1 MPGALPATSKRVEMD
16 INPYSVRESAMKTPT
31 VERELR
37 QIAGRFRRR
46 LLWRNLTLV
55 WSLAL
60 LTAWAGFFIAQG
72 EQHPWNIM
80 PPLVGSAGLGL
91 IVLLLSLAQR
101 RKLHWVAQQIEHEY
115 PELDTKLLA
124 AFEQE
129 RRAPAG
135 QRSFLEDAVIQQAR
149 VHALNNQHWTRT
161 VPRGELWAWGSVQW
175 LALLLL
181 AGSLYVQ
188 TQVMLVAAPE
198 TPSPESTVDVPTLEK
213 LAVQVEPGDIELE
226 RGTDL
231 LVLAR
236 FTENDRLPREVTV
249 STTDTQGERHY
260 PMQQSL
266 SDPVFAARVSEVKQD
281 LTYRL
286 TLGAQQTHMYR
297 VTVFDYPELDRADAE
312 LRYPS
317 YTQLPERRLEDVRQ
331 FSAVEGTELRL
342 LCRLNKSVASAK
354 LISAEG
360 EPIALESTQGDPT
373 LYSTTRV
380 LTQSVRWK
388 LELLDDKQRKNRQ
401 GVEFVVNV
409 IPNREP
415 TLKLVF
421 PRQDVKASPLQEL
434 SLEAEVADDFGVV
447 RWGVAYELTG
457 RKSERITLGEQLQ
470 AGDRHTGKRLVAL
483 EELHA
488 KPDELLA
495 WHAWAEDMGPDGK
508 LRRTQSDIFFVE
520 VSPFEEIFCEQS
532 SDGGPPSAG
541 KGEANP
547 AEELAKLQKQI
558 IAATW
563 NLRRRES
570 AAKVSK
576 EYTADAQ
583 TIADSQQKALDQLA
597 DAKEKLKS
605 PDASATVD
613 EIAKHMQTAQR
624 ELSMAAKD
632 GVLPPLDPALAA
644 EQAAYQG
651 LLKLRARETRV
662 TRSKS
667 ASAGGGGQQSASGQ
681 ALDQLELNNEENRY
695 EKRNGGA
702 SAEQTPAQ
710 KEREEFL
717 SRLRELARRQE
728 DMNQKIKELQAALEA
743 ARNEDEKKQIE
754 RQLKRLRDEQ
764 REMLRDVD
772 QLKSKVDQPQHSQPQ
787 ADASKQL
794 ESTRENIRKASDAL
808 DKGQTAQAL
817 SAGKRAESEL
827 DKLREDFRQKSAN
840 EFGEEVHDLVDRARQ
855 LDERQQKIGQQLSGN
870 APEAKRPEK
879 AGLRPS
885 SEPTAKPKLPD
896 ELAEQRR
903 ELAEVLDKAKELTE
917 RAEGNEPVLSKQ
929 LYDTIRK
936 THQAQTERAVE
947 IMHRLVDNGLPREAA
962 KIEQQAR
969 DGVQQLRSG
978 IEKAAEGV
986 LGNDVESLR
995 RAKREVDRLAQALD
1009 RELASTQGRPTGEPQ
1024 PGETL
1029 NAESKPS
1036 EGQQPTTGQP
1046 SDDTKSAPQGE
1057 PKHGGQPKAG
1067 SSKQG
1072 ESKTGEQSAGKSSPS
1087 GSESSASK
1095 TQQPGSARSDGQGQQ
1110 PGQGQ
1115 AKESKPGQG
1124 QSKGPSSAPSPNQ
1137 PGKGQQSGDGPQPP
1151 QAQPSAAQSKSGQG
1165 QQPSQA
1171 QTAGQN
1177 PQRGKPSGGTQVGP
1191 GGGARGVLNGPD
1203 WREWSDALRNVEE
1216 FVPGTRLRGEAA
1228 RIREQAQAIRAES
1241 KRHSKTPN
1249 WDLVRE
1255 TVYEPLVELQR
1266 QLNEE
1271 LLRRGSTEAA
1281 VPLDRDP
1288 VPDRFGEAV
1297 RRYYERL
1304 GSGQ

>member
-1 MPGALPATSKRVEMD
+1 
-16 INPYSVRESAMKTPT
+16 MKPQT

-46 LLWRNLTLV
+46 ELWRHLTAV

-60 LTAWAGFFIAQG
+60 LAAWGGFFLSHSEG
-72 EQHPWNIM
+72 RPWSIE
-80 PPLVGSAGLGL
+80 PLAMGAAALA
-91 IVLLLSLAQR
+91 VLVVLRALLR
-101 RKLHWVAQQIEHEY
+101 RRDLHAVARQIEHEY

-124 AFEQE
+124 AYEQE
-129 RRAPAG
+129 RCAVAG
-135 QRSFLEDAVIQQAR
+135 ERSFLQDAVIQQAR
-149 VHALNNQHWTRT
+149 VHALNHQHWTRT
-161 VPRGELWAWGSVQW
+161 VPRGELLAWGSVQW

-181 AGSLYVQ
+181 SGSLFVQ
-188 TQVMLVAAPE
+188 SHATFIPSTETGTPAAAVE
-198 TPSPESTVDVPTLEK
+198 TPIEPK
-213 LAVQVEPGDIELE
+213 LAVHVEPGDVELE

-236 FTENDRLPREVTV
+236 FAEHDRLPRAVTV
-249 STTDTQGERHY
+249 VASDTQGERSY

-266 SDPVFAARVSEVKQD
+266 SDPVFAVRVSEVKQD

-286 TLGAQQTHMYR
+286 TLDAQQTQAYR

-317 YTQLPERRLEDVRQ
+317 YTGQNERRLEDVRQ

-354 LISAEG
+354 LVSSEG
-360 EPIALESTQGDPT
+360 EPIALEPTTNDPT
-373 LYSTTRV
+373 LYSLTRV

-388 LELLDDKQRKNRQ
+388 LELLDDRQRKNRQ

-409 IPNREP
+409 VPNRAP

-434 SLEAEVADDFGVV
+434 SLEAEVSDDFGVV
-447 RWGVAYELTG
+447 RWGIAYEMTG
-457 RKSERITLGEQLQ
+457 RNGVSVTLGEQLKP
-470 AGDRHTGKRLVAL
+470 GDRHTGKQLVAL
-483 EELHA
+483 EDMQA

-495 WHAWAEDMGPDGK
+495 WHAWAEDMGPDGQA
-508 LRRTQSDIFFVE
+508 RRTTSDIFFAE
-520 VSPFEEIFCEQS
+520 VSPFEEIFREQS
-532 SDGGPPSAG
+532 SDGGAAPAG
-541 KGEANP
+541 KGQANA
-547 AEELAKLQKQI
+547 AEELAKLQKEI
-558 IAATW
+558 ISATW

-570 AAKVSK
+570 GAAVSQG
-576 EYTADAQ
+576 YAADARV
-583 TIADSQQKALDQLA
+583 IAESQQKAI
-597 DAKEKLKS
+597 EKLAEAKQKLQS

-613 EIAKHMQTAQR
+613 EIAKHMQRAEQA
-624 ELSMAAKD
+624 LSAAAKE
-632 GVLPPLDPALAA
+632 GVLPPLDSALVA

-662 TRSKS
+662 SRSKS
-667 ASAGGGGQQSASGQ
+667 AAGGGGGQQSASGQ
-681 ALDQLELNNEENRY
+681 ALDQLELNNEEQRY
-695 EKRNGGA
+695 EKRNSAA

-717 SRLRELARRQE
+717 ARLRELARRQE
-728 DMNQKIKELQAALEA
+728 DMNQKIKELQAALDA

-772 QLKSKVDQPQHSQPQ
+772 QLKSKVDQPQHSPPQ

-827 DKLREDFRQKSAN
+827 DKLREDFRQKSAH
-840 EFGEEVHDLVDRARQ
+840 EFGDEVRDLVDRARQ
-855 LDERQQKIGQQLSGN
+855 LDERQQKIGQQLAGN

-879 AGLRPS
+879 AGLRSS
-885 SEPTAKPKLPD
+885 SEPAKTKLPE

-929 LYDTIRK
+929 LYDTIRR
-936 THQAQTERAVE
+936 THQQQTERAVE

-962 KIEQQAR
+962 KVEQQAR
-969 DGVQQLRSG
+969 EGVQQLRAG

-1009 RELASTQGRPTGEPQ
+1009 RELASAQGRPPGEPKSNDAAQ
-1024 PGETL
+1024 ATPASGQGDKPNENAKPGETPSPGQ
-1029 NAESKPS
+1029 APSK
-1036 EGQQPTTGQP
+1036 
-1046 SDDTKSAPQGE
+1046 QG
-1057 PKHGGQPKAG
+1057 GAPKAG
-1067 SSKQG
+1067 DQPQGKAAGQGKASAQSK
-1072 ESKTGEQSAGKSSPS
+1072 EPS
-1087 GSESSASK
+1087 
-1095 TQQPGSARSDGQGQQ
+1095 QGQGQQ

-1115 AKESKPGQG
+1115 SKEPSAGQAQAKGSPSGQAQGQPSGQGQPKGEGRQPGQG
-1124 QSKGPSSAPSPNQ
+1124 QSGQS
-1137 PGKGQQSGDGPQPP
+1137 PGKSGAGQQP
-1151 QAQPSAAQSKSGQG
+1151 GQG
-1165 QQPSQA
+1165 QQPAPSQ
-1171 QTAGQN
+1171 QPSSGQVAGQN
-1177 PQRGKPSGGTQVGP
+1177 RSGGERMSGTQVGP
-1191 GGGARGVLNGPD
+1191 GGGEHGVLNGPD
-1203 WREWSDALRNVEE
+1203 WRAWSDALRNVEE

-1228 RIREQAQAIRAES
+1228 RIREQAQALRAES

-1271 LLRRGSTEAA
+1271 LLRRNSTEAA